1 MISGN
6 SRVDIPIFIRYKL
19 DLMTFMS
26 LCSILK
32 ILINREVNISYFY
45 SLTNFVKMT
54 EEGVEDHISILSHDR
69 LFERQILSYY
79 IRDSEFDFRKLLR
92 RSN

>member
-26 LCSILK
+26 LYSILK